1 MRSIENPDYTKL
13 PSEKDSTLAFKSLR
27 PISKSKIHYIRDLGS
42 GNFGLVY
49 QGKVD
54 GIIDGEEF
62 TMAAI
67 KTLREG
73 TSAEGMKN
81 FLHEAK
87 LACQFDHEN
96 IIKLYGICMS
106 EGFYCLV
113 FEYMDL
119 GDLNEF
125 LRSSASSTQRR
136 IMNPLD
142 NSIRSRT
149 ESSLSNSP
157 ARLNSQQL
165 VSICH
170 QIALGMEYFA
180 SLNHVHRDLATRNCL
195 VGTGL
200 VVKIGDFGMSQ
211 TLYHSDYYKQKG
223 EQALP
228 VRWMAP
234 EAFIYGRFSTEGD
247 VWSFGVVM
255 WEVFS
260 FAMQPYYGKMND
272 QVMNEVRRGHT
283 LSRPDDCHESIF
295 EIMRSCWQMEPHR
308 RPSFSE
314 LVEELH
320 SWKPTHSSTS
330 TVQESHGSTKGDI
343 EDSLSLPSIQDKD
356 LELSVFD
363 EYDMSGT
370 EEDIAN

>member
-1 MRSIENPDYTKL
+1 MSHAQTSDNSCNIVISMYIAAAICLLSVCVTILINVYGNIRYCCSRLYTAICGTKATMVKPIKTLSDHPVFARMMIDNPDYMKC
-13 PSEKDSTLAFKSLR
+13 PSKKDSTPGPAFKNLH
-27 PISKSKIHYIRDLGS
+27 PICRSKIQNIRHLGS

-49 QGKVD
+49 QGKVY

-73 TSAEGMKN
+73 ISVKGMKS

-87 LACQFDHEN
+87 MACQFNHEN

-106 EGFYCLV
+106 ENFYCLV

-125 LRSSASSTQRR
+125 LRSSASSTQQR
-136 IMNPLD
+136 IMNSLD

-149 ESSLSNSP
+149 ETSLSNHP
-157 ARLNSQQL
+157 VQLNSQQL

-180 SLNHVHRDLATRNCL
+180 SLNHVHCDLATRNCL

-211 TLYHSDYYKQKG
+211 TLYDLDYYKQKG
-223 EQALP
+223 EQLLP

-234 EAFIYGRFSTEGD
+234 EAFIYGQFSMESD

-255 WEVFS
+255 
-260 FAMQPYYGKMND
+260 
-272 QVMNEVRRGHT
+272 
-283 LSRPDDCHESIF
+283 
-295 EIMRSCWQMEPHR
+295 
-308 RPSFSE
+308 
-314 LVEELH
+314 
-320 SWKPTHSSTS
+320 
-330 TVQESHGSTKGDI
+330 
-343 EDSLSLPSIQDKD
+343 
-356 LELSVFD
+356 
-363 EYDMSGT
+363 
-370 EEDIAN
+370 